1 MKEEVDIKRYKIGYR
16 TIKTAVGA
24 TIAIAIAS
32 YFKLDFASSA
42 AILTILCIQTTKKK
56 SVHAVYTRFVA
67 SLVGMAFAYLLFET
81 FGYNPIVLGIMI
93 LIFIPTIVSINVSAG
108 FISSVVIIMHLYSEA
123 NFTVGLFLNELALMA
138 IGFGTALAVNMY
150 MGDYQKDL
158 ERYIDELEAIYR
170 SIFSEIVKYLRNG
183 DTSWDGKEIIE
194 AENLLNKAKSL
205 AFKDVEN
212 HLTRKQ
218 NEFYLYFDMREKQFE
233 IIERVL
239 PKITTL
245 PVMVQQAELVA
256 DFMEDLAENVHSGN
270 TAKSFREK
278 LERVKKEFAK
288 MPLPETHQ
296 KFLAMASLYQFIEEM
311 DEYLVI
317 KQSFKGFKKKEKK
330 KAITEKV

>member
-1 MKEEVDIKRYKIGYR
+1 MKGEVDIKKYKIGYR
-16 TIKTAVGA
+16 TIKSALGA

-32 YFKLDFASSA
+32 YFNLEFASSA
-42 AILTILCIQTTKKK
+42 AILTILCIQTTKRK
-56 SVHAVYTRFVA
+56 SIHAVYTRFVA
-67 SLVGMAFAYLLFET
+67 SLIGMAFAYVLFEKI
-81 FGYNPIVLGIMI
+81 GYNPVILGIMI
-93 LIFIPTIVSINVSAG
+93 LLFIPTIVSVNVAAG
-108 FISSVVIIMHLYSEA
+108 FISSVVIIMHLYSEE
-123 NFTVGLFLNELALMA
+123 NFTLDLFLNELALMA

-270 TAKSFREK
+270 TAKRFREK
-278 LERVKKEFAK
+278 LENVKEEFAK
-288 MPLPETHQ
+288 MPLPESHE

-317 KQSFKGFKKKEKK
+317 KQTFKGIKKKGRK
-330 KAITEKV
+330 KAITDPM